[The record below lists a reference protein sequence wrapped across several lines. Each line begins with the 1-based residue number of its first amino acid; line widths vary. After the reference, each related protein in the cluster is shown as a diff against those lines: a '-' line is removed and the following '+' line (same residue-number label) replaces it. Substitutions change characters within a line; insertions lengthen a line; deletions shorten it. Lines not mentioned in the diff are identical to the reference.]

1 MKEHATQWLGA
12 YLDGELRGLRLR
24 WVESHLQECAVCQSE
39 LEALARL
46 RTLLLESPAMEAGT
60 PPERFVAQ
68 VALRLPCRQEHPP
81 AQRALELSWRMVP
94 VGLLFTLA
102 FVQTA
107 FTIAGVLQLALSMGL
122 GGELGTLFLPGAG
135 AGLSVP
141 DVFSLS
147 QASLAG
153 AIGAMVELIQAG
165 GALAWLP
172 AVYLFFLVVIGLL
185 YWSWL
190 ATWWARRRHQQLT
203 ASHNRG

>member
-24 WVESHLQECAVCQSE
+24 WVEGHLQECAVCGSE
-39 LEALARL
+39 LEALAQL
-46 RTLLLESPAMEAGT
+46 RALLRESPGMEAST
-60 PPERFVAQ
+60 PTERFVAQ
-68 VALRLPCRQEHPP
+68 VALRLPRRQEQPP
-81 AQRALELSWRMVP
+81 ARRALELSWRMVP

-107 FTIAGVLQLALSMGL
+107 FTIAGVLQLILSMGL
-122 GGELGTLFLPGAG
+122 GGEVGALIFPGAG
-135 AGLSVP
+135 VSLP

-147 QASLAG
+147 QASLATAVG
-153 AIGAMVELIQAG
+153 SVVELIWAG

-172 AVYLFFLVVIGLL
+172 VSYLTALVVIGVL

-190 ATWWARRRHQQLT
+190 ASWWARRRHQLIA
-203 ASHNRG
+203 ASGNRA

>member
-1 MKEHATQWLGA
+1 MKEHATHWLGA

-24 WVESHLQECAVCQSE
+24 LVESHLKECAACRSE
-39 LEALARL
+39 LEALVHL
-46 RTLLLESPAMEAGT
+46 RTLLLDSPAMEAVT

-68 VALRLPCRQEHPP
+68 VALRLPRRQEQPP

-122 GGELGTLFLPGAG
+122 GGDVAALLLPSSAG
-135 AGLSVP
+135 GLSFP
-141 DVFSLS
+141 DLAGLS
-147 QASLAG
+147 QASLAS
-153 AIGAMVELIQAG
+153 AVGAMVELIQAG

-172 AVYLFFLVVIGLL
+172 VLYLSLLVVIGLL

-190 ATWWARRRHQQLT
+190 ATWWARRRHQLLT
-203 ASHNRG
+203 ASNNRG

>member
-1 MKEHATQWLGA
+1 MKEHATNWLGA

-24 WVESHLQECAVCQSE
+24 LVESHLKECAVCQSA
-39 LEALARL
+39 LDALARL
-46 RTLLLESPAMEAGT
+46 RTLLLESPAMEAAT

-68 VALRLPCRQEHPP
+68 VALRLPHRQEQPP

-94 VGLLFTLA
+94 IGLLFTLA

-107 FTIAGVLQLALSMGL
+107 FTIAGVLQVALSMGL
-122 GGELGTLFLPGAG
+122 GGDVAALLFPSSAG
-135 AGLSVP
+135 GLAFPDLAG
-141 DVFSLS
+141 LS

-153 AIGAMVELIQAG
+153 ALGAMVGLVQTG

-172 AVYLFFLVVIGLL
+172 GLYLSLLVVIGLL

-203 ASHNRG
+203 ASNNRG

>member
-1 MKEHATQWLGA
+1 MKEHATHWLGA

-24 WVESHLQECAVCQSE
+24 WVESHLKECAVCRSE

-46 RTLLLESPAMEAGT
+46 RTLLLESPAMEAAT

-68 VALRLPCRQEHPP
+68 VALRLPRRQEQPP
-81 AQRALELSWRMVP
+81 AQRALELTWRMVP
-94 VGLLFTLA
+94 VGLLFALA

-107 FTIAGVLQLALSMGL
+107 FTIAGVLQVALSMGL
-122 GGELGTLFLPGAG
+122 GGDVAALLLPSSAG
-135 AGLSVP
+135 GVSFP
-141 DVFSLS
+141 DLASLS
-147 QASLAG
+147 QASLAS
-153 AIGAMVELIQAG
+153 AAGAMVELIQAG

-172 AVYLFFLVVIGLL
+172 VLYLSLLVVIGLL

>member
-1 MKEHATQWLGA
+1 MKEHATHWLGA

-24 WVESHLQECAVCQSE
+24 SVELHLKECAVCHSE
-39 LEALARL
+39 LVALVRL
-46 RTLLLESPAMEAGT
+46 RTLLLESPAMEAAT

-68 VALRLPCRQEHPP
+68 VALRLPRRQEQPP

-107 FTIAGVLQLALSMGL
+107 FTIAGVLQLILSMGL
-122 GGELGTLFLPGAG
+122 GGEVGELIFPGAG
-135 AGLSVP
+135 VSLP
-141 DVFSLS
+141 DVLSLS
-147 QASLAG
+147 QASLATVVG
-153 AIGAMVELIQAG
+153 SVVELIWAG

-172 AVYLFFLVVIGLL
+172 VSYLSLLVVIGLL

-190 ATWWARRRHQQLT
+190 ATWWARRRHQLIA
-203 ASHNRG
+203 ASDNEF